1 MLRKGFV
8 IGILVVLMATAP
20 LALFAGGGA
29 EKASPG
35 GAPSALKPN
44 AGEAMDQ
51 YTVRIAK
58 ELAKGKDTTLRV
70 MLTWDAPGEAL
81 IKVIPQWEAATG
93 IKVKYEKLS
102 TLELSQKVN
111 LELSSGKPEYD
122 IIQYDKYIY
131 KPILEN
137 PNLLNLDP
145 YMQKY
150 DPHYETMMTGMGE
163 WGKADDG
170 TNRMLPFYWC
180 TYTMVYRKDLFED
193 PKEQAAFQK
202 KYGYKLDVHNLT
214 FDRSYKDAA
223 EFFTRDTDG
232 DGKTDMWGAAEMLA
246 PYCAG
251 DTFFG
256 RYLNYWN
263 KDKPYLG
270 DAKAG
275 KATFNDPAARALLND
290 LGEMMKKGT
299 VIPEILQ
306 TDWASILGAFGS
318 GRAAMALQYTP
329 SWVPLQSPSSEFKF
343 SGPDKAGFAHIPG
356 VTGKPRS
363 TISSGWMSF
372 ITKNSPIPEIAYLF
386 LLWASSEKIDREMAL
401 TTLHNPVR
409 QATYKDAA
417 VLKANPSFVPEGAHI
432 EGQYGVP
439 AHMIYEESQL
449 ILSNA
454 MAAMATGKVSI
465 DEGLAQAEKEINAK
479 WAEVRK

>member
-1 MLRKGFV
+1 MKRMKV
-8 IGILVVLMATAP
+8 AWILVILLAVP
-20 LALFAGGGA
+20 LIAFAGGGA
-29 EKASPG
+29 EKSA
-35 GAPSALKPN
+35 APSGMSELKPN
-44 AGEAMDQ
+44 PGEPMDQ

-58 ELAKGKDTTLRV
+58 ELAKGKDVTLRV

-81 IKVIPQWEAATG
+81 IKVIPEWEAATG
-93 IKVKYEKLS
+93 IKVKSEKLS

-111 LELSSGKPEYD
+111 LELSSGTPEYD

-145 YMQKY
+145 YMKKY
-150 DPHYETMMTGMGE
+150 DPHFETMMTGMGE

-180 TYTMVYRKDLFED
+180 TYTMVYRKDLFEN

-202 KYGYKLDVHNLT
+202 KYGYKLDVNNLT
-214 FDRSYKDAA
+214 FDKSYKDAA
-223 EFFTRDTDG
+223 DFFTRDTDG
-232 DGKTDMWGAAEMLA
+232 DGNIDMWGAAEMLA
-246 PYCAG
+246 AYCAG

-263 KDKPYLG
+263 NDKPYLS

-275 KATFNDPAARALLND
+275 KANFNDAAARALIKDML
-290 LGEMMKKGT
+290 EMQKRGSF
-299 VIPEILQ
+299 IPEMLQ
-306 TDWASILGAFGS
+306 TDWASILGVFGS

-329 SWVPLQSPSSEFKF
+329 SWVPLQSVSSEFKY
-343 SGPDKAGFAHIPG
+343 SGPEKAGFAHIPG

-363 TISSGWMSF
+363 TISSGWLSF
-372 ITKNSPIPEIAYLF
+372 ITKNSPIPEISYLF
-386 LLWASSEKIDREMAL
+386 LLWASSEKIDREMAM

-409 QATYKDAA
+409 QATYKDPA
-417 VLKANPSFVPEGAHI
+417 VLKLNPSFVPEAEHI

-439 AHMIYEESQL
+439 AHMIYEEEQL

-454 MAAMATGKVSI
+454 MQAIATGQLSV
-465 DEGLAQAEKEINAK
+465 DAALAQAEKEINAK
-479 WAEVRK
+479 WAEVK